1 MTRLLAIALLLVASM
16 GAALPTR
23 AEERI
28 LGYDSLLAVQAD
40 GSMEVTE
47 TITVRAEGTSIRRG
61 IYRDFPTR
69 YRDRFGNRVVV
80 GFEVLGV
87 ERDGRPEPW
96 FTERRRNGVRVN
108 TGNDDL
114 LPTPA
119 TYTYAIRYRTNRQL
133 GFFEDHDELY
143 WNVNGL
149 GWDFPIDAVQATVTL
164 PELVPSAKLQ
174 LEAYTGSNKGQ
185 GLDYRAA
192 SPQPGVAVFRTTRP
206 FVPGENLTI
215 VVGFPKGVIAEP
227 TAAQKWQWFLR
238 DNRGALVALAGFVL
252 LVGFYLWRWF
262 LVGRDPPP
270 GSIFPRYDPPEDF
283 SPAEVRRLTRPWS
296 DTLCFTAD
304 VVDMAVRG
312 YLRIHQEGK
321 HWRLERVQG
330 ASASSLRPAQAV
342 LATRLFKDGD
352 EIELKNTQASRVRAA
367 MSAHDAE
374 LTKRL
379 KPRYYL
385 ANGASLVAGI
395 VFSVV
400 VGFAALVVA
409 RGSGIPA
416 LLAIGMLTLLVHFA
430 FGFLLRAPTVEGR
443 RKLDEIEGLKLYL
456 GVAERDELA
465 RLRGPGE
472 APMLDAKRYE
482 SLLPYAL
489 ALEVEEAWTKRFTDA
504 VGAAAAQDATPT
516 WYYGSGTGSRMGLA
530 SLGQSL
536 GSALNSQISASA
548 TPPGSSSGGGGGGF
562 SGGGGGGGGGGGR

>member
-1 MTRLLAIALLLVASM
+1 MMRLLAIACLLLA
-16 GAALPTR
+16 GFATATPAR
-23 AEERI
+23 ADERI

-119 TYTYAIRYRTNRQL
+119 TYTYSIRYRTNRQL

-143 WNVNGL
+143 WNVTGL
-149 GWDFPIDAVQATVTL
+149 GWEFPIDAVQATVTL
-164 PELVPSAKLQ
+164 PEPVPSGKLQ

-206 FVPGENLTI
+206 FGAGENLTI
-215 VVGFPKGVIAEP
+215 VVGFPKGVIAAP
-227 TAAQKWQWFLR
+227 TATQKWQWFLR
-238 DNRGALVALAGFVL
+238 DNRGALVALGGFAL
-252 LVGFYLWRWF
+252 LLAFYLWRWF
-262 LVGRDPPP
+262 LVGRDPPS
-270 GSIFPRYDPPEDF
+270 GSIFPRYEPPADF
-283 SPAEVRRLTRPWS
+283 SPAEVRRLTRSWG

-312 YLRIHQEGK
+312 YLLIHQEGK
-321 HWRLERVQG
+321 HWRLERVPG
-330 ASASSLRPAQAV
+330 ASAANLRPAQAV
-342 LATRLFKDGD
+342 LAANLFKEGD
-352 EIELKNTQASRVRAA
+352 EVELKNSQASRVRAA
-367 MSAHDAE
+367 MTAHDAE

-385 ANGASLVAGI
+385 ANGASLAAGI
-395 VFSVV
+395 VFSLV
-400 VGFAALVVA
+400 VGAIALVVA

-416 LLAIGMLTLLVHFA
+416 LVAMGMLTLLLHFA
-430 FGFLLRAPTVEGR
+430 FGFLLRAPTTEGR
-443 RKLDEIEGLKLYL
+443 RKLDEIEGLRLYL

-465 RLRGPGE
+465 SLRGPGE
-472 APMLDAKRYE
+472 APTLDARRYE
-482 SLLPYAL
+482 MLLPYAL
-489 ALEVEEAWTKRFTDA
+489 ALQVEEAWTRRFTEA
-504 VGAAAAQDATPT
+504 VGAAAAQEATPS
-516 WYYGSGTGSRMGLA
+516 WYYGSGTGARMGLA

-536 GSALNSQISASA
+536 GSTLNSQISASA